1 MWYVQI
7 WKKLG
12 QTSKKYMN
20 LLVNEIFNKNWEKFL
35 PQMLI
40 CLEAWLEI
48 WQLVQG
54 VFLKLIFLKDI
65 LQGQI

>member
-1 MWYVQI
+1 
-7 WKKLG
+7 
-12 QTSKKYMN
+12 
-20 LLVNEIFNKNWEKFL
+20 
-35 PQMLI
+35 MLI